1 MAATKIVIDGQTAQ
15 ALSAG
20 QTTQIGG
27 TQGPNAIHGSTGS
40 AGEFIGAN
48 FNYLAVTTLATNGS
62 AVDIS
67 AATGLDADGELQALP
82 RLIATVQERAT
93 VVVVNATST
102 KVFMIIEG
110 PHGWGKVAND
120 LRDAIRDL
128 GSVDNKDL
136 AGSTIALAD
145 ALALA

>member
-15 ALSAG
+15 PLSAG

-48 FNYLAVTTLATNGS
+48 FNYLAITPLDTSS
-62 AVDIS
+62 AAVNVS

-82 RLIATVQERAT
+82 RIIATVQERAT
-93 VVVVNATST
+93 VVVVNATTT

-110 PHGWGKVAND
+110 PHGWAKVADD
-120 LRDAIRDL
+120 LRDAIRAL
-128 GSVDNKDL
+128 GTVD
-136 AGSTIALAD
+136 G
-145 ALALA
+145 